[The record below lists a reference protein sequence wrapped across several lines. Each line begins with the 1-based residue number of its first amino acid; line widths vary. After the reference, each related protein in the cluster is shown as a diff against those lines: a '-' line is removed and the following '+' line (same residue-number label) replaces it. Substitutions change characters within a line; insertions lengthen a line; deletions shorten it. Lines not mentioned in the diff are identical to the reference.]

1 MRLSQ
6 CDLPRNVSGSA
17 STMTSYGAVSILR
30 RLRDSLRSVWFSVY
44 ASLMLFRHPSH
55 PGMIRPF
62 VGNAVP
68 SATFYDLANMSAK
81 LDTYFWLGFIRSG
94 LPPDKKRHALHG
106 AQRLRKSAAG
116 RHATPLSSSILLTRK
131 SPSSQAVSRQILCLV
146 RLLGFLVWQV

>member
-17 STMTSYGAVSILR
+17 STMTSYGAVSILG

-55 PGMIRPF
+55 PEMIRPF

-106 AQRLRKSAAG
+106 AQRQSPLAADSNYKPTLK
-116 RHATPLSSSILLTRK
+116 RWNTFKIHKALTNSS
-131 SPSSQAVSRQILCLV
+131 AVS
-146 RLLGFLVWQV
+146 G

>member
-17 STMTSYGAVSILR
+17 STMTSYGAASILR

-55 PGMIRPF
+55 PEMIRPF

-94 LPPDKKRHALHG
+94 LPPDKKRHTLHG
-106 AQRLRKSAAG
+106 AQRR
-116 RHATPLSSSILLTRK
+116 RPTTRYWERLSDSG
-131 SPSSQAVSRQILCLV
+131 
-146 RLLGFLVWQV
+146 LGFFLPSGFDSGAVAAWSAPPCSTSLILAL